1 MQKHDE
7 TVPEPKQLSQP
18 NPHPARWLSPL
29 WTRWMGRGQARLCWA
44 PGSTHNRPTTSPPT
58 KLNPSLGNLGIEQQ
72 DLCRHGSASVQAWVH
87 VRAAAALAFGG
98 CSGCGKLAGPKG
110 LIEKGGAR
118 SQAPWQ
124 TALIRANDCTSPLPG
139 CFINTAI
146 NSSEAASLASQR
158 RDHSRRFAGC
168 GSA

>member
-1 MQKHDE
+1 MTRQ
-7 TVPEPKQLSQP
+7 SQSQNNCLNQTP
-18 NPHPARWLSPL
+18 TQPDGCLQL
-29 WTRWMGRGQARLCWA
+29 WTRRTGRGQARLCWA

-58 KLNPSLGNLGIEQQ
+58 ALNPSLGNLGIERQ
-72 DLCRHGSASVQAWVH
+72 DLCRHGSASLQTWVRA
-87 VRAAAALAFGG
+87 RAAAALVFGG

-110 LIEKGGAR
+110 LMEKEGAQ
-118 SQAPWQ
+118 SQAPRQ

-146 NSSEAASLASQR
+146 NSPEAASLASR
-158 RDHSRRFAGC
+158 RSDRSRRFAGW